1 MSKTPAGS
9 VAVRLLACKSWG
21 LATGLLLPV
30 LAVAQV
36 PSKDPREIPSP
47 VNDHFYIRGSYF
59 SANVTTLA
67 RQDPTAVQVGTEVN
81 GESDLGFDDKIDQG
95 RMELGF
101 RLRDNHRLRV
111 DYFKLNRSGDRRL
124 TRQVVFD
131 TTTYNIN
138 DRVQSLADLRLLG
151 FTYTWSFLHTTRFE
165 AGVGLGLYLVNAE
178 AEGRVTA
185 RNIREDGS
193 AGAAFPT
200 AALDGAWRVS
210 RRWSVTARAQL
221 LSLGISDVKGEFA
234 DYHLD
239 VQYRW
244 KPNVALGLGYSSIGI
259 NAVSSDVNNP
269 GRFKLE
275 TKGPEA
281 FLRVSF

>member
-1 MSKTPAGS
+1 MNRPVWFA
-9 VAVRLLACKSWG
+9 AAC
-21 LATGLLLPV
+21 ALLPA
-30 LAVAQV
+30 LAIAQV
-36 PSKDPREIPSP
+36 PTKGPREIQSP
-47 VNDHFYIRGSYF
+47 ISDHFYVRGSYF

-101 RLRDNHRLRV
+101 RFHDKHRLRV
-111 DYFKLNRSGDRRL
+111 DYFKLNRSGDKRL
-124 TRQVVFD
+124 TRQIVFD

-138 DRVQSLADLRLLG
+138 DRVQTLADLRLLG

-165 AGVGLGLYLVNAE
+165 AGVGLGLHLVNAE
-178 AEGRVTA
+178 TEGRVAA
-185 RNIREDGS
+185 RNIRENGTV
-193 AGAAFPT
+193 GAAFPT
-200 AALDGAWRVS
+200 VALDGAWRVS
-210 RRWSVTARAQL
+210 RRWAVTARAQL
-221 LSLGISDVKGEFA
+221 LKLNVSDVDGEFA

-239 VQYRW
+239 FQYRW
-244 KPNVALGLGYSSIGI
+244 QPNVAFGLGYSSIGI

-281 FLRVSF
+281 FFRVSF